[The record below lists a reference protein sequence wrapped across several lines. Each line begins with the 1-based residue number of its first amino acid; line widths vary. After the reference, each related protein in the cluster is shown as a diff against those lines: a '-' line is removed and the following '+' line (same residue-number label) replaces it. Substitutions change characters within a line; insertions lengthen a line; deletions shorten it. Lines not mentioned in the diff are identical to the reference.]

1 MKGGGGHK
9 IKVPAPRS
17 LRLLRRIHAR
27 ITLSGYEAETL
38 GEHAGCLHDT
48 HRSLFARRTEHPAST
63 RKAQSVPAGKKNKRD
78 LGNLW
83 GAQMPGSE
91 AGSTPNTRR
100 FQPKQ
105 VVLALGPHRPRFVFP
120 DPDPHATRIAKP
132 R

>member
-1 MKGGGGHK
+1 MEGGTK
-9 IKVPAPRS
+9 LKYLAPRS
-17 LRLLRRIHAR
+17 LRLLRRINVR

-48 HRSLFARRTEHPAST
+48 HRSLFAGRTEHPEST
-63 RKAQSVPAGKKNKRD
+63 RKEQSVPAGKKKKRD

-91 AGSTPNTRR
+91 ARSTPNTRK

-120 DPDPHATRIAKP
+120 HPDPHATRTAKP